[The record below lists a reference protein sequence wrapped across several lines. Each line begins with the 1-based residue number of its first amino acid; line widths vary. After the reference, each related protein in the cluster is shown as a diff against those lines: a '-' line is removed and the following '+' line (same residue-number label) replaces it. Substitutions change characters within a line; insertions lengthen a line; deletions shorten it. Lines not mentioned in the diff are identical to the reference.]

1 MTARELLE
9 LKNKITEA
17 KNTTAELKGQQNALM
32 KQLKEEWKCSSLED
46 AEKLIQK
53 MDGEIDALNKNIEE
67 GMKELESKYQI

>member
-9 LKNKITEA
+9 LKEQIAKA
-17 KNTTAELKGQQNALM
+17 KNTVAELKGQQNAMM
-32 KQLKEEWKCSSLED
+32 KQLREEWKCDTVED
-46 AEKLIQK
+46 AENLIRK

>member
-9 LKNKITEA
+9 LKDNIAKA